1 MAEHQCGSVLP
12 RGDLNLGNPVWD
24 AQLTD
29 QLPYLYEDP
38 VYRGMDDR
46 ATGKRCD
53 IALIPFPK
61 AYKHP
66 AFFWHKSCT
75 KTSPT
80 AVGPG
85 LCLQFQDLFRD
96 PDPCPLQVLDDV
108 RFFKTKLLR
117 VIQMLKSAAPAHAEC
132 RAMWSYSRRRRFKDC
147 LGDAERVVALS
158 SDRSDD
164 HLLTWECA
172 FYKPDF
178 SINPSHPATVMGE
191 TVDSCFEWF
200 SRSRHCRCRPATD
213 SGTPAGD
220 PDPLPQETL

>member
-12 RGDLNLGNPVWD
+12 RRNFNLGNPVWD

-29 QLPYLYEDP
+29 QLLYLYEDP

-46 ATGKRCD
+46 ATGKRRD

-66 AFFWHKSCT
+66 AFFWHKSRT

-80 AVGPG
+80 SVGPG

-96 PDPCPLQVLDDV
+96 ADACPLQVLDDV

-117 VIQMLKSAAPAHAEC
+117 V
-132 RAMWSYSRRRRFKDC
+132 
-147 LGDAERVVALS
+147 V
-158 SDRSDD
+158 
-164 HLLTWECA
+164 
-172 FYKPDF
+172 
-178 SINPSHPATVMGE
+178 
-191 TVDSCFEWF
+191 
-200 SRSRHCRCRPATD
+200 
-213 SGTPAGD
+213 
-220 PDPLPQETL
+220 